1 MELYRIEKCWID
13 FLSAQQGAKGERYS
27 FAQRWKWGFS
37 FVFVCVFWFVCFCL
51 FFFFEFFF
59 SSSKPLKP
67 RKLKI
72 RIQQIFYTYMK
83 FTSFS
88 VCLLAAIDPFNCHKN
103 IKCYVCAESIIS
115 VSDLKLCFFN

>member
-1 MELYRIEKCWID
+1 MRNVGLIFSLRSRELRERDIALPRGGSGG
-13 FLSAQQGAKGERYS
+13 FLL
-27 FAQRWKWGFS
+27 FS
-37 FVFVCVFWFVCFCL
+37 FVFFGLFVFV